1 MYASVGVVEQHAVA
15 GRAPKSIRRS
25 GPKCGRGYRP
35 AVLNVALKIMGERE
49 FGRAE
54 RVALQLRK
62 ELAWVLERE
71 VQDPRAEMVTISR
84 VEVSRDLSH
93 ARVFVSAPE
102 DHPIA
107 EVVRVLNHAAGYL
120 QIRLGERVRMRYL
133 PRLRFEEDKALG
145 KASRIDALLAEA
157 KSRRR

>member
-1 MYASVGVVEQHAVA
+1 
-15 GRAPKSIRRS
+15 
-25 GPKCGRGYRP
+25 
-35 AVLNVALKIMGERE
+35 MGERE

-71 VQDPRAEMVTISR
+71 MQDPRAHMVTISR

-102 DHPIA
+102 DHPMK
-107 EVVRVLNHAAGYL
+107 EVLAVLNHAAGYL

-133 PRLRFEEDKALG
+133 PRLRFQEDKALG
-145 KASRIDALLAEA
+145 KASRIDALLADA
-157 KSRRR
+157 KSRRRLT

>member
-1 MYASVGVVEQHAVA
+1 
-15 GRAPKSIRRS
+15 
-25 GPKCGRGYRP
+25 
-35 AVLNVALKIMGERE
+35 MGERE

-71 VQDPRAEMVTISR
+71 MQDPRTHMVTISR

-93 ARVFVSAPE
+93 ARVYVSAPE

-107 EVVRVLNHAAGYL
+107 EVLKALNHAAGYL
-120 QIRLGERVRMRYL
+120 QMRLGERIRMRYL
-133 PRLRFEEDKALG
+133 PRLRFQEDKALE
-145 KASRIDALLAEA
+145 KASRIDALLAEV

>member
-1 MYASVGVVEQHAVA
+1 
-15 GRAPKSIRRS
+15 
-25 GPKCGRGYRP
+25 
-35 AVLNVALKIMGERE
+35 MGERE

-71 VQDPRAEMVTISR
+71 MQDPRAHMVTVSR

-102 DHPIA
+102 DHSIG
-107 EVVRVLNHAAGYL
+107 EVLRTLNHAAGYL
-120 QIRLGERVRMRYL
+120 QARLAERVRMRYL
-133 PRLRFEEDKALG
+133 PRLRFQEDKAIG
-145 KASRIDALLAEA
+145 KASRIDALLADA
-157 KSRRR
+157 RSRRR